1 MERFPTPPTRASS
14 RPSTPSAPQRIPRIR
29 PGRPSIL
36 LLLHRNTR
44 CSASA
49 QKGDTFMTPHTR
61 RDFLRLACCSAATA
75 SIVGGLS
82 KFGLVSAM
90 AQGATDYK
98 ALVCIFMFG
107 GNDANNFIVPI
118 DTAGY
123 MNYQTIRANLALA
136 QASLLPLQIGG
147 QANFGLHPNLPD
159 LQTLFNA
166 TTSPLALLT
175 NVGTLVQP
183 TTRQNYQSQASLPEN
198 LFSHSDQQEQWQTT
212 QLSGLPNAGWAG
224 KVADKIQSLNT
235 GAAFPPILSV
245 AGNPIFCTGDVS
257 RPFTMNPGSTPG
269 LSGFSTSAAG
279 QARLLSVQ
287 QLLTFDTGIS
297 LVQATSAV
305 TGQAIQE
312 GIVLANA
319 LKNIPAIQ
327 TVFPANNGL
336 ASQLKQ
342 VAQVIAARSALSVQR
357 QLFFCS
363 LGGFD
368 THADQLAT
376 QVALYTQLSPAMAA
390 FYAATQELGVTNNVT
405 TFTLSEFSRTFQP
418 GSNGGTDHAWGSH
431 QMIMGGAVKGNA
443 LYGQFPTLTLGGPD
457 DTGSNGRWI
466 PSASVDQYAATLA
479 SWFGVQSTDLPSIF
493 PNLANFPTANLG
505 FLG

>member
-1 MERFPTPPTRASS
+1 
-14 RPSTPSAPQRIPRIR
+14 
-29 PGRPSIL
+29 
-36 LLLHRNTR
+36 
-44 CSASA
+44 
-49 QKGDTFMTPHTR
+49 MTPHTR

-90 AQGATDYK
+90 AQGSSDYK
-98 ALVCIFMFG
+98 ALVCIFLFG
-107 GNDANNFIVPI
+107 GNDANNLIVPI

-123 MNYQTIRANLALA
+123 TNYQTIRSNLAISK
-136 QASLLPLQIGG
+136 ASLLPLQIGS
-147 QANFGLHPNLPD
+147 QANFGLHPNLPE
-159 LQTLFNA
+159 LQTLFN
-166 TTSPLALLT
+166 TNKSLAFLT

-183 TTRQNYQSQASLPEN
+183 TTRQQYQSQSTLPEN
-198 LFSHSDQQEQWQTT
+198 LFSHSDQQDQWQTT
-212 QLSGLPNAGWAG
+212 QLSGLPNSGWAG
-224 KVADKIQSLNT
+224 KVADKINPTFNT
-235 GAAFPPILSV
+235 AAVFPPILSV
-245 AGNPIFCTGDVS
+245 AGSTIFSTGDVT

-269 LSGFSTSAAG
+269 LSFGSDAAS
-279 QARLLSVQ
+279 QARFLAVQ

-297 LVQATSAV
+297 LVQAASTV

-312 GIVLANA
+312 GVILANA

-327 TVFPANNGL
+327 TVFPAKNGL

-342 VAQVIAARSALSVQR
+342 VAQVIAARSALGINR
-357 QLFFCS
+357 QIFFCS

-368 THADQLAT
+368 THSDQLAT
-376 QVALYTQLSPAMAA
+376 QVGLYTQLSPAMAA
-390 FYAATQELGVTNNVT
+390 FYQATQELGVANNVT
-405 TFTLSEFSRTFQP
+405 SFTLSEFSRTFQP

-443 LYGQFPTLTLGGPD
+443 LYGQFPSLTLAGPD

-466 PSASVDQYAATLA
+466 PSTAVDQYAATLA
-479 SWFGVQSTDLPSIF
+479 SWFGVQATDLPSIF
-493 PNLANFPTANLG
+493 PNLANFPTSNLG

>member
-1 MERFPTPPTRASS
+1 MSHHS
-14 RPSTPSAPQRIPRIR
+14 
-29 PGRPSIL
+29 
-36 LLLHRNTR
+36 
-44 CSASA
+44 
-49 QKGDTFMTPHTR
+49 R
-61 RDFLRLACCSAATA
+61 RDFMRLTCCSAATA
-75 SIVGGLS
+75 AMVSGLS
-82 KFGLVSAM
+82 KFGLVSAL
-90 AQGATDYK
+90 AEATTSYK
-98 ALVCIFMFG
+98 ALVCIFLFG
-107 GNDANNFIVPI
+107 GNDANNLVVPI
-118 DTAGY
+118 DATGY
-123 MNYQTIRANLALA
+123 ANYQTIRANLALP
-136 QASLLPLQIGG
+136 QASLLPLQVGSA
-147 QANFGLHPNLPD
+147 ANYGLHPNLPE
-159 LQTLFNA
+159 LQGLFN
-166 TTSPLALLT
+166 TNKSLAILA
-175 NVGTLVQP
+175 NVGTLVLP
-183 TTRQNYQSQASLPEN
+183 TTRANYMSQASLPEN

-357 QLFFCS
+357 QIFFCS

-368 THADQLAT
+368 THSDQLPT
-376 QVALYTQLSPAMAA
+376 QVGLYSQLSPAMLA
-390 FYAATQELGVTNNVT
+390 FYQATQELGVSNEVT
-405 TFTLSEFSRTFQP
+405 TFTLSEFNRTFQP

-431 QMIMGGAVKGNA
+431 QIMMGDAVKGNA
-443 LYGQFPTLTLGGPD
+443 FYGQFPTLALAGPD

-466 PSASVDQYAATLA
+466 PSTSVDQYAATLA
-479 SWFGVQSTDLPSIF
+479 TWFGVANTDLPSIF
-493 PNLANFPTANLG
+493 PNLANFQTSNLG